1 MERPAEKQAFKFNI
15 ERRRS
20 IDVFP
25 QGITRALL
33 NLISNAMSTLPC
45 PVIKMTGRRGAHVQM
60 PHQIKTGH
68 PRHTNI
74 GNEAIEC
81 FVAIES
87 RQKIR
92 CGHEARGSDLMSSQV
107 VTQGVEYSRII
118 VNQRQTNLLSH
129 ALTFSLSVM

>member
-1 MERPAEKQAFKFNI
+1 MNDAGQV
-15 ERRRS
+15 
-20 IDVFP
+20 DVFP
-25 QGITRALL
+25 QEITRALL

-45 PVIKMTGRRGAHVQM
+45 PVIKMTGRRGAHVQ
-60 PHQIKTGH
+60 TGH

-74 GNEAIEC
+74 GNEAIEF

-107 VTQGVEYSRII
+107 VTQGIEYSRII

-129 ALTFSLSVM
+129 ARTSSLSVM